1 MSVRRAMA
9 VAAAGAAAGAFVV
22 MGSGAAEARAD
33 TQLCEYSVTARD
45 GLNVHELPSVHAK
58 IVGVLKYQQKP
69 WADCK
74 KEGFTEIRGNVP
86 VQLRHG
92 FIDVKYLHRIRVIPT
107 GGVETGAGG
116 TSTGTFAGMDS
127 ALAAAG
133 LATVLAGGG
142 MALAARRRATGP
154 A

>member
-1 MSVRRAMA
+1 MA
-9 VAAAGAAAGAFVV
+9 VAAAGTAAGAFVV
-22 MGSGAAEARAD
+22 IGAGTAEAQTD
-33 TQLCEYSVTARD
+33 TQLCEYSVTARH
-45 GLNVHELPSVHAK
+45 GLNVHEMPNVHSK
-58 IVGVLKYQQKP
+58 VVGVLKYHQKP

-74 KEGFTEIRGNVP
+74 TKGFTEIRGNVP

-92 FIDVKYLHRIRVIPT
+92 FIDVKYLHKIRVIPT
-107 GGVETGAGG
+107 GGVKTGAGG
-116 TSTGTFAGMDS
+116 TSTGMDS

>member
-9 VAAAGAAAGAFVV
+9 LAAAGTAAGAFV
-22 MGSGAAEARAD
+22 MIGSGTAEARAD

-45 GLNVHELPSVHAK
+45 GLNVHELPNVNSK
-58 IVGVLKYQQKP
+58 IVGVLKFEQKP

-74 KEGFTEIRGNVP
+74 TEGFTEIRGNVP

-92 FIDVKYLHRIRVIPT
+92 FIDVKFLHKIRVIPT
-107 GGVETGAGG
+107 GGARAGAGG
-116 TSTGTFAGMDS
+116 TSAGADS

-133 LATVLAGGG
+133 LATILAGGG
-142 MALAARRRATGP
+142 IALAARRRTTGP

>member
-22 MGSGAAEARAD
+22 IGAGAAEARTD
-33 TQLCEYSVTARD
+33 TQLCEYLVTARD
-45 GLNVHELPSVHAK
+45 GLNVHELPDVHSK
-58 IVGVLKYQQKP
+58 IVGVLKFHQKP

-74 KEGFTEIRGNVP
+74 TKGFTEIRGNVP

-92 FIDVKYLHRIRVIPT
+92 FIDVKFLRKLRVIPT

-116 TSTGTFAGMDS
+116 TSTGTDS
-127 ALAAAG
+127 ALAAGG

-142 MALAARRRATGP
+142 IALAARRRATGT

>member
-22 MGSGAAEARAD
+22 IGSGAAEARAD

-45 GLNVHELPSVHAK
+45 GLNVHELPNVHSK
-58 IVGVLKYQQKP
+58 IVGVLKYHQRP
-69 WADCK
+69 WADCRK
-74 KEGFTEIRGNVP
+74 TGFTEIRGNVP

-116 TSTGTFAGMDS
+116 TSAGPDS

-142 MALAARRRATGP
+142 IALAARRRATGP

>member
-1 MSVRRAMA
+1 MSVRRTMA
-9 VAAAGAAAGAFVV
+9 VAAAGAAAGAFV
-22 MGSGAAEARAD
+22 MIGAGTAEAQTD
-33 TQLCEYSVTARD
+33 TQLCEYLVTAPH
-45 GLNVHELPSVHAK
+45 GLNVHELPNVHSK
-58 IVGVLKYQQKP
+58 IVGVLKYHQKP

-74 KEGFTEIRGNVP
+74 KTGYTEIRGNVP

-92 FIDVKYLHRIRVIPT
+92 FIDVKYLHKIRVIPT

-116 TSTGTFAGMDS
+116 TSAGASAGTDS

-142 MALAARRRATGP
+142 IALAARRRATAP